1 MIASLQDK
9 KNDSKYRR
17 YVAALEKC
25 LQSFES
31 VNEWADV
38 ISFLSRLGKV
48 QFTTIDFG
56 LFISLISFFKV
67 FNSFPS
73 FKEIPFKLNLAKRL
87 AQCLNPALPAGVH
100 QKTLEVYEMVF
111 RKIGVFFAELNWNV
125 LIILE

>member
-1 MIASLQDK
+1 M
-9 KNDSKYRR
+9 
-17 YVAALEKC
+17 EKC

-48 QFTTIDFG
+48 SKY
-56 LFISLISFFKV
+56 LFYLILLILFLIFKV
-67 FNSFPS
+67 FQSFPT

-111 RKIGVFFAELNWNV
+111 RKIGVN
-125 LIILE
+125 LE

>member
-1 MIASLQDK
+1 MSMVLSIPLIFNLFSIDK

-48 QFTTIDFG
+48 K
-56 LFISLISFFKV
+56 FII
-67 FNSFPS
+67 
-73 FKEIPFKLNLAKRL
+73 
-87 AQCLNPALPAGVH
+87 
-100 QKTLEVYEMVF
+100 
-111 RKIGVFFAELNWNV
+111 
-125 LIILE
+125 